1 MADKQDSNEL
11 DNNTMDKDERNIRS
25 FDSGGRFFEIRIK
38 GYLDNTWS
46 DWFEGMELK
55 LMDNGDTVL
64 FGHVVDQ
71 SELMGIL
78 NMLNRINL
86 TLLSINE
93 VKEE

>member
-1 MADKQDSNEL
+1 MADKQIGNGL
-11 DNNTMDKDERNIRS
+11 NNNAINKNDRNIHS
-25 FDSGGRFFEIRIK
+25 YDFEGRFFEIRIK
-38 GYLDNTWS
+38 GYLDDTWS
-46 DWFEGMELK
+46 DWFEGMEVK
-55 LMDNGDTVL
+55 QMDNGDTVL
-64 FGHVVDQ
+64 TGHVIDQ